1 MKKYLIA
8 ASAFALTAAL
18 SPALAQDPTAM
29 TGSMSASDVGA
40 SPMTG
45 TSATDYVKLA
55 ADGDTY
61 EIQSSK
67 LALMRSKRADVKAL
81 ARQMITDHM
90 QTSKSLMAA
99 LSNADRKITPPSM
112 TLSAANIAKVQL
124 LKKAPKASFDNLYLQ
139 QQMQTHQ
146 MAWSLHKGYATDG
159 TDPALK
165 QVASTAVPIVEMH
178 LQHLK
183 SLSASSMAGSSM

>member
-55 ADGDTY
+55 ADGDKY

-81 ARQMITDHM
+81 A
-90 QTSKSLMAA
+90 L
-99 LSNADRKITPPSM
+99 
-112 TLSAANIAKVQL
+112 
-124 LKKAPKASFDNLYLQ
+124 
-139 QQMQTHQ
+139 
-146 MAWSLHKGYATDG
+146 
-159 TDPALK
+159 
-165 QVASTAVPIVEMH
+165 
-178 LQHLK
+178 
-183 SLSASSMAGSSM
+183 

>member
-1 MKKYLIA
+1 MKTFLLSA
-8 ASAFALTAAL
+8 AAATLLVSAPTL
-18 SPALAQDPTAM
+18 SQDPTM
-29 TGSMSASDVGA
+29 TTGSMSATEVGA

-55 ADGDTY
+55 ADSDNY

-67 LALMRSKRADVKAL
+67 LAMTRSKRADVKSL
-81 ARQMITDHM
+81 ARQMITDHT

-99 LSNADRKITPPSM
+99 LSNPDRKITPPSP
-112 TLSAANIAKVQL
+112 TLSADNMSKIQL
-124 LKKAPKASFDNLYLQ
+124 LKKAPRASFDTLYLQ
-139 QQMQTHQ
+139 QQMQAHQ
-146 MAWSLHKGYATDG
+146 MAWSLHKGYASAG

-165 QVASTAVPIVEMH
+165 QVASTAVPVVEMH

-183 SLSASSMAGSSM
+183 SMTGSAMGGM

>member
-1 MKKYLIA
+1 MRNYLIA
-8 ASAFALTAAL
+8 VSAVALLTGMA
-18 SPALAQDPTAM
+18 PAGAQDPTTM
-29 TGSMSASDVGA
+29 TGSMSA
-40 SPMTG
+40 
-45 TSATDYVKLA
+45 TDYVRLA
-55 ADGDTY
+55 ADGDNY

-67 LALMRSKRADVKAL
+67 VALMRSKRADVKSL

-99 LSNADRKITPPSM
+99 LSNADRKITPPST
-112 TLSAANIAKVQL
+112 TLSDANMSKIQL
-124 LKKAPKASFDNLYLQ
+124 LKKAPRASFDNLYLQ
-139 QQMQTHQ
+139 QQMQAHQ

-165 QVASTAVPIVEMH
+165 QVASTAVPVVEMH

-183 SLSASSMAGSSM
+183 SLTSASMSGM

>member
-1 MKKYLIA
+1 MKQPILL
-8 ASAFALTAAL
+8 ASAFALFAFAA
-18 SPALAQDPTAM
+18 PVCAQDPVSM
-29 TGSMSASDVGA
+29 TGSMTATDVGA

-55 ADGDTY
+55 ADGDNY

-67 LALMRSKRADVKAL
+67 IAEMRSKRADVKAF
-81 ARQMITDHM
+81 AKQMISDHM

-99 LSNADRKITPPSM
+99 LNNADRKIAPPSM
-112 TLSAANIAKVQL
+112 TLSTANMSKIQL
-124 LKKAPKASFDNLYLQ
+124 LKKAPRASFDDLYFQ
-139 QQMQTHQ
+139 QQVQAHQ
-146 MAWSLHKGYATDG
+146 MAWSLHKGYATTG

-165 QVASTAVPIVEMH
+165 QVASMAVPVVEMH

-183 SLSASSMAGSSM
+183 SMTGAMGAN

>member
-1 MKKYLIA
+1 MKNYLIA
-8 ASAFALTAAL
+8 ASAFALIASAG
-18 SPALAQDPTAM
+18 PAFAQDPTAM

-40 SPMTG
+40 SPMMG

-55 ADGDTY
+55 ADGDNY

-67 LALMRSKRADVKAL
+67 VALMRSKRADVKAL
-81 ARQMITDHM
+81 AHQMITDHM
-90 QTSKSLMAA
+90 QTSKALMAA

-112 TLSAANIAKVQL
+112 MLSAANMAKIQL
-124 LKKAPKASFDNLYLQ
+124 LKKVPKASFDNLYLQ
-139 QQMQTHQ
+139 QQMQAHQ
-146 MAWSLHKGYATDG
+146 MAWSLHKGYATGG

-183 SLSASSMAGSSM
+183 GMTTAAMGGNGM

>member
-1 MKKYLIA
+1 MKTFIFGAA
-8 ASAFALTAAL
+8 ASALLL
-18 SPALAQDPTAM
+18 SVAPVAAQDPTMM
-29 TGSMSASDVGA
+29 TGSMSAADVGA
-40 SPMTG
+40 SPMAG

-55 ADGDTY
+55 ADGDNY

-67 LALMRSKRADVKAL
+67 LALSRSKQAGVKSL

-99 LSNADRKITPPSM
+99 LSNADRKIAPPSM
-112 TLSAANIAKVQL
+112 TLSSANMSKIEL
-124 LKKAPKASFDNLYLQ
+124 LKKAPRASFDSLYLQ
-139 QQMQTHQ
+139 QQLQAHQ
-146 MAWSLHKGYATDG
+146 MAWSLHKGYATTG

-183 SLSASSMAGSSM
+183 TMSSSSMEGM

>member
-8 ASAFALTAAL
+8 ASAFALTASL
-18 SPALAQDPTAM
+18 SPALAQGPTAM
-29 TGSMSASDVGA
+29 TGSMSATDVGA

-55 ADGDTY
+55 ADSDNF

-81 ARQMITDHM
+81 AHQMITDHM

-112 TLSAANIAKVQL
+112 TLSAANMSKIQL

-139 QQMQTHQ
+139 QQMQAHQ
-146 MAWSLHKGYATDG
+146 MAWSLHKGYAADG

-165 QVASTAVPIVEMH
+165 QVASMAVPIVEMH
-178 LQHLK
+178 TQRLK
-183 SLSASSMAGSSM
+183 SLTTPSMGGSGM

>member
-45 TSATDYVKLA
+45 TSANDYVKLA
-55 ADGDTY
+55 DDGDKY

>member
-55 ADGDTY
+55 DDGDKY

-124 LKKAPKASFDNLYLQ
+124 LKKAPKASVSPAADAN
-139 QQMQTHQ
+139 
-146 MAWSLHKGYATDG
+146 ASDG
-159 TDPALK
+159 LVAAQGLCDRRHRSGAETGRIDGGADRRNASPASQEPVRL
-165 QVASTAVPIVEMH
+165 VY
-178 LQHLK
+178 
-183 SLSASSMAGSSM
+183 GR